1 MRTTLSIITAP
12 FLNSFGPPKQYI
24 SPVPIIVSYLKLD
37 AKELVMYKIL
47 EVEDI
52 VRVPPSKFR
61 LKAEEAMKSSLE
73 DRWEG
78 MMERSAGIILSVVS
92 VEGVGEGK
100 IIPGDGAIYYPVRFS
115 VLSYSPDM
123 YEIVKGSVIDVTEFG
138 VFIRSGPLD
147 GMIHVSQIM
156 DDFVSYDAKNS
167 VFSGRDSGRILKE
180 GDTVRARI
188 ISISMGRETKY
199 KIGLTTRQPGLGVL
213 GWAERKAKSAPAKK
227 EQGKKGART
236 AAK

>member
-1 MRTTLSIITAP
+1 
-12 FLNSFGPPKQYI
+12 
-24 SPVPIIVSYLKLD
+24 
-37 AKELVMYKIL
+37 MYKIL
-47 EVEDI
+47 EVEDV
-52 VRVPPSKFR
+52 VRVPPSRFG
-61 LKAEEAMKSSLE
+61 LKAEEAVKSSLE

-78 MMERSAGIILSVVS
+78 MLERSAGVILSVVS
-92 VEGVGEGK
+92 VESVGEGK
-100 IIPGDGAIYYPVRFS
+100 ILPGDGAIYYPVHFK

-138 VFIRSGPLD
+138 VFVRSGPLD

-167 VFSGRDSGRILKE
+167 VFSGRDSGRLLKE

-199 KIGLTTRQPGLGVL
+199 KIGLTTRQPGLGSVTWL
-213 GWAERKAKSAPAKK
+213 DRDRKAKSAPGKKDSGKKEPAKK
-227 EQGKKGART
+227 GSGKRPAKAGA